1 MNCSTLR
8 NAILA
13 LPDPRSVP
21 DPLGAHLAACT
32 ACRLWA
38 EQVAR
43 LETLLERLPVPPP
56 PADKKSALVASLTG
70 QRPAGP
76 FAERFAPSPA
86 PSSSVPSSAR
96 WSRSWVRHATLVGA
110 LAAAVLLAWG
120 AWVFLPAPGPK
131 SDQAEATPEH
141 SFLKAVARRN
151 VALAR
156 TESPREKF
164 QALVGLTDDLSAE
177 AVALARVASPEDL
190 KDIARWFDRVVREG
204 LIRQAERMPEH
215 ALTAAE
221 RHAEFAALARKL
233 ADTAARTE
241 GAAVE
246 VAPEARAAL
255 ERIRDSA
262 RFGEK
267 KLSELARGK

>member
-1 MNCSTLR
+1 MNCSTVR

-21 DPLGAHLAACT
+21 DPLGEHLAACA

-56 PADKKSALVASLTG
+56 PTDKKSALVASLTG
-70 QRPAGP
+70 QRPVESLASP
-76 FAERFAPSPA
+76 LAPSPA
-86 PSSSVPSSAR
+86 RSSAP
-96 WSRSWVRHATLVGA
+96 WSRFGGRYATLVGA

-120 AWVFLPAPGPK
+120 AWLFWPGPGPK
-131 SDQAEATPEH
+131 SDRTEVTPEH
-141 SFLKAVARRN
+141 PFLKAIARRN

-164 QALVGLTDDLSAE
+164 QTLAGLTEDLSAE

-190 KDIARWFDRVVREG
+190 KDIARWFDRVVRDG

-246 VAPEARAAL
+246 VAPEARTAL

-267 KLSELARGK
+267 KLTELARGK